1 MPRAV
6 KEWFGRTDDTP
17 PPTRVKLRILR
28 DQNDRCAGMVGAD
41 QRCPVIFSAR
51 KKPEF
56 DHIVAL
62 VNGGRNC
69 ESNLRAL
76 CYDCH
81 RKKTDD
87 DLSEKSKTNAI
98 KAKHLGLKP
107 PKRPWQKRHDPWG
120 REYLAR
126 KAAAS

>member
-1 MPRAV
+1 MRSV

-17 PPTRVKLRILR
+17 PPMRVKLRILR

-51 KKPEF
+51 CKPQF

-62 VNGGRNC
+62 CNGGQNR

-76 CYDCH
+76 CGECH
-81 RKKTDD
+81 REKTDD
-87 DLSEKSKTNAI
+87 DVSEKSKTNAI
-98 KAKHLGLKP
+98 KAKHLGLKI
-107 PKRPWQKRHDPWG
+107 KKPWPKRHDPWG

-126 KAAAS
+126 RANG